1 MKSLLNVENVTKRF
15 GGIVAL
21 KNLCLEISQG
31 EIVGLIGPNG
41 SGKTTLINVIS
52 GVHKPEAGRVLFK
65 GHDITRK
72 SPEDICR
79 LGVGRTFQ
87 IAQSFPNL
95 TVKENVKAGYI
106 FGKRGRSNNPKDVE
120 RSIDDII
127 EYVGL
132 SGKKDTPAKDLTVI
146 ELKKLELARALATR
160 PALLLLDEIFTGLN
174 VAQINDAINLVKRIR
189 ESGVTVLLIEHN
201 MRIVMNLCERIIV
214 LHFGEKIAEGKPEEI
229 TRMEAVVSAYLGERY
244 A

>member
-1 MKSLLNVENVTKRF
+1 MLKVENITKRF

-21 KNLCLEISQG
+21 KNVDLEISQG

-52 GVHKPEAGRVLFK
+52 GVYKPEDGRILFK

-87 IAQSFPNL
+87 IAQSFPTL
-95 TVKENVKAGYI
+95 TVREHVKAGYI
-106 FGKRGRSNNPKDVE
+106 FGKVGRKNSSGEVDRRVDE
-120 RSIDDII
+120 II

-132 SGKKDTPAKDLTVI
+132 SGKRNTPAKDLTIV
-146 ELKKLELARALATR
+146 ELKRLELARALATR

-174 VAQINDAINLVKRIR
+174 VAQINEAISLVRRIR
-189 ESGVTVLLIEHN
+189 ESGMTIMLIEHN
-201 MRIVMNLCERIIV
+201 MRIVMNLCERVVV
-214 LHFGEKIAEGKPEEI
+214 LHFGEKIAEGRPEEI
-229 TRMEAVVSAYLGERY
+229 TRMEAVVRAYLGEKY
-244 A
+244 S